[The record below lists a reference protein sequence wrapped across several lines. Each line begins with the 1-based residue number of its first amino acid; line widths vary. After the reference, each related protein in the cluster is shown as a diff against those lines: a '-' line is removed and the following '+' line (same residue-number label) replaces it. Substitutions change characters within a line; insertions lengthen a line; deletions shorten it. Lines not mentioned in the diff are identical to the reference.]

1 MVERCAQRSVTVDNY
16 SPQTRTNVRMMR
28 RHVTPQAWAA
38 RYGRHPHRREVRHI
52 HLIAQHVPH
61 HTGLHPGSQGLHHR
75 HVVQRGQSL
84 IDGKTAPVPTPEHLF
99 QQFPEFAFSHDR
111 QCTHIPTPYPPQPG
125 DPRTPPLTPASAAA
139 PNHRKRRGGRPPD
152 RPPRRHRNDIPKPLS
167 FSPPTSPGNRPPAAA
182 SARA

>member
-1 MVERCAQRSVTVDNY
+1 MSR
-16 SPQTRTNVRMMR
+16 R
-28 RHVTPQAWAA
+28 RHGRRVMVGTPSA
-38 RYGRHPHRREVRHI
+38 RIRHI

-139 PNHRKRRGGRPPD
+139 PNHRKRRGGGGPPPPPPP
-152 RPPRRHRNDIPKPLS
+152 RPPRPPPPPRGGGRRPPP
-167 FSPPTSPGNRPPAAA
+167 PPTPSSQRYPEAPVL
-182 SARA
+182 